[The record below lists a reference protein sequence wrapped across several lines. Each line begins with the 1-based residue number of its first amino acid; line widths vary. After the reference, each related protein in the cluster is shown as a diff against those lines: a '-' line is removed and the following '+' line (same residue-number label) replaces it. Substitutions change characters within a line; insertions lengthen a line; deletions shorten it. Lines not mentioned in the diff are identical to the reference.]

1 MYSVVSK
8 NIINYGNR
16 KQEHLEQDF
25 ENNDNDTHRPGHC
38 LRRTILLWITTH
50 HSKLIIMSNAI
61 LTSCQYQEYRRIDL
75 IVIHCSATRATQRYT
90 VDDCRRDHRARG
102 FADIGYHYYI
112 TQDGVVHRGR
122 QLYQVGAHATGYNRY
137 SIGICYE
144 GGLDIRGQP
153 ADTRTTEQK
162 ETLRRLIRRLKEDYP
177 NAKVVGHRDLPGVKK
192 ACPCFEI

>member
-8 NIINYGNR
+8 KQKAYGKR

-25 ENNDNDTHRPGHC
+25 ENNDNGTHRPGHC
-38 LRRTILLWITTH
+38 LRRTSLLWITTH

-61 LTSCQYQEYRRIDL
+61 LTSCQYQNYRRIDL

-90 VDDCRRDHRARG
+90 VDDCRRDHLARG

-122 QLYQVGAHATGYNRY
+122 QLYQVGAHATGYNQH

-144 GGLDIRGQP
+144 GGLDIRGRP
-153 ADTRTTEQK
+153 CDTRTTEQK
-162 ETLRRLIRRLKEDYP
+162 ETLRRLMQRLKEDYP

-192 ACPCFEI
+192 DCPCFEV